1 MLNRTTF
8 AQAILVP
15 RLFLRALSLTWQ
27 ADRRLTLLT
36 LGLVLFSALMTPL
49 HVWIS
54 KLLIDGITAAAGQGI
69 TSADDPRIWPM
80 LLPVAFY
87 VVIWIV
93 GQITDGLN
101 MELRQL
107 LDVKADNHIR
117 RLLFTKAATLDMA
130 FYESPAFYDLFTVAK
145 DELYRASNVS
155 FQFISLI
162 RDTVTALAL
171 FSLLGQFNLWLPIIV
186 LVTALPR
193 LIGVAYFTRQKAN
206 LYLTDVPVKRLK
218 YYLAWLMGE
227 RDSMKEIRLFQLH
240 EYLIGRMD
248 KASQTL
254 VSALSKL
261 IVTQET
267 TLLLLNMIM
276 AAGIASVWTYAGIQA
291 LVGAISLGSVALIF
305 QAAERSRDSLLSFAN
320 TSGFFAEN
328 TIYLQTLFK
337 FLDLSPDA
345 VAGALARSPESAG
358 AAADLTGVIQF
369 DQVTFRY
376 PGNEQAVL
384 KDISFSIQPGETVA
398 LVGENGAGKTTLVKL
413 LTRLYDPSEGTIR
426 IGGRDLR
433 QVDPQRYHQQIGVI
447 FQDFRHYELTVRE
460 NIGFG
465 NLPELDNLARI
476 RQAADMGGAAEM
488 IDAMPHQYETVLG
501 RLFYEDSKDLSGGEW
516 QRIALARAFMRDV
529 PLLILDEPT
538 AALDAFAE
546 NAVYSRFAELTKGRT
561 TIFVT
566 HRLSSV
572 QMAQK
577 ILVLKQGR
585 LIEVGSHDELM
596 AHNGEY
602 ASMFRV
608 QAERYRLGEEKE
620 T

>member
-1 MLNRTTF
+1 MLNRTNF
-8 AQAILVP
+8 AQAVLVP
-15 RLFLRALSLTWQ
+15 RLFLRALFLTWQ

-54 KLLIDGITAAAGQGI
+54 KVLIDGITAAAGQGI
-69 TSADDPRIWPM
+69 TSADDPRVGSLL
-80 LLPVAFY
+80 LLPLALY
-87 VVIWIV
+87 VSIWML
-93 GQITDGLN
+93 GQLSDGLDL
-101 MELRQL
+101 ELRRL
-107 LDVKADNHIR
+107 LNVKADNHIR
-117 RLLFTKAATLDMA
+117 RMLFTKAATLDMA

-145 DELYRASNVS
+145 DEMYRASSVT
-155 FQFISLI
+155 FEFISLI
-162 RDTVTALAL
+162 RDAVTVLAL
-171 FSLLGQFNLWLPIIV
+171 FSLLGQFNIWLPVIV
-186 LVTALPR
+186 FVTALPR
-193 LIGVAYFTRQKAN
+193 LFGVAYFTRQKAN

-240 EYLIGRMD
+240 DYLIGRMD
-248 KASQTL
+248 QASQTL
-254 VSALSKL
+254 VSDLRKL
-261 IVTQET
+261 IMTQEKS
-267 TLLLLNMIM
+267 LLLLNLIM
-276 AAGIASVWTYAGIQA
+276 AAGIAFVWAYAGVQA
-291 LVGAISLGSVALIF
+291 LIGVISLGSVALIF

-328 TIYLQTLFK
+328 TIYLHTLFK

-345 VAGALARSPESAG
+345 VVGALARSPESAG
-358 AAADLTGVIQF
+358 AAADLNGVIQF
-369 DQVTFRY
+369 DRVYFRY
-376 PGNEQAVL
+376 PGHEEPVL
-384 KDISFSIQPGETVA
+384 KDISFSIQAGETVA

-413 LTRLYDPSEGTIR
+413 LTRLYDPSEGTIT
-426 IGGRDLR
+426 IAGRDLR

-465 NLPELDNLARI
+465 NLAEVDNLARV
-476 RQAADMGGAAEM
+476 RRAAEMGGAAEM
-488 IDAMPHQYETVLG
+488 IDAMPRQYETVLG

-546 NAVYSRFAELTKGRT
+546 NAVYNRFAELTKGRT

-602 ASMFRV
+602 ASMFRI
-608 QAERYRLGEEKE
+608 QAER
-620 T
+620 